1 MRFVLCLL
9 AFLSA
14 NTYALTWDEPWQK
27 EVIKESDSFGLYT
40 IVENRGDALELKL
53 VKNIAG
59 EKTSSEIVVSSFY
72 KFNIESSSSGHN
84 EPIFFYKPGQKVY
97 FFLKKSGNKYQVAS
111 PTAGNDE
118 VLENG
123 NVAASFR
130 ISMHK
135 TEIDAKT
142 YESAQSC
149 FFSYLHNGSCT
160 ADVVNEII
168 AKPLKE
174 RVGELSENATQEDAE
189 IFFKQHVALEAS
201 YIINHQNPYET
212 LRPFLNSKFFHVQIS
227 AIRALSVT
235 NSEAKNHQIIE
246 YITKSEASDIA
257 KVMAIVMLHE
267 VNYQGSIVDLVNYLP
282 LASNEEVSLVPDI
295 MDPRVS
301 TNYPESVKAAIQ
313 WFIES
318 RTKSKI

>member
-201 YIINHQNPYET
+201 YIINYQNSYET

-267 VNYQGSIVDLVNYLP
+267 INYQGSIEDLVNYLP